1 MGEIKDEINWEN
13 FLDNCFDLYRPTVDK
28 KEYQNGLTIDY
39 SKNDIYVWCDLDKDK
54 TRIKKLAF
62 GRYINDNS
70 DRPET
75 NWIKGVFINDEHSYT
90 TFLQTSFDSEHFD
103 KSNTYNFDFDNLNKN
118 VVARFLQTP
127 CMTGWTE
134 EEYILGQD
142 TFYKVI
148 VRLDNAQWTVSLMD
162 IGEQDIPMLTDKLD
176 IWLRTKIGDAF
187 WNNTKRKINKIKVTP
202 MSGKTSKGVTE

>member
-1 MGEIKDEINWEN
+1 
-13 FLDNCFDLYRPTVDK
+13 LAK
-28 KEYQNGLTIDY
+28 KRFQWLI
-39 SKNDIYVWCDLDKDK
+39 
-54 TRIKKLAF
+54 
-62 GRYINDNS
+62 
-70 DRPET
+70 
-75 NWIKGVFINDEHSYT
+75 EHS
-90 TFLQTSFDSEHFD
+90 TSYQIFCCWVDSLVLR
-103 KSNTYNFDFDNLNKN
+103 NPLLRQDFDNLNKN